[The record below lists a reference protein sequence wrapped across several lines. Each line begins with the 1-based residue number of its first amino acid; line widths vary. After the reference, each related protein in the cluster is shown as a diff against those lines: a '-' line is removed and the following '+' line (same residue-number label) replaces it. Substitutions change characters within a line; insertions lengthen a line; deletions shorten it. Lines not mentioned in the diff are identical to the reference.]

1 MKIFKSLKKRV
12 SYFGVIA
19 DELIIVDEV
28 NRVIKFDSS
37 LNLKGG
43 VRLKLPPNK
52 PNEKGVKISKD
63 GTYLIVTVNNLIT
76 LWDLKRKKMI
86 KNFKEEKEVLCI
98 GFDNE
103 NNYFASGDIA
113 GKIFLYNLNIKKKVA
128 QVARHKDFVN
138 DLAISDDL
146 SEIVAGCFDKCVLFA
161 NLTSFNKKERYLH
174 IKPVK
179 KVENKSYVV
188 SADEISDIVKWDL
201 IKIDKKDRVDFY
213 REFRDFWIDSDI
225 LLILGANKI
234 MLYSLEREVI
244 LNDKFE
250 EFANGDKIAVVGKYM
265 VVSDMN
271 GVLYYRDLFEEEK
284 DLLDAILRE
293 DFKKAY
299 ELIDA
304 NPFLRRSQGFE
315 RLEKM
320 VELFIKRAKSLF
332 ETDPAEAVKM
342 LDKLIEVPHLR
353 SKIKEII
360 SHYSNLIKFKNAVKS
375 GNYAL
380 AYTIANQYPL
390 LKETKYYQL
399 LEKKWQITFN
409 KAFKLIEEGRIS
421 EAKELLEPFMAVTE
435 KLPLIEL
442 LLREANIIKLM
453 REKLAKRDFKGFF
466 DLVKAHP
473 ELKNTAEYQNVINY
487 ANKLYQKALEFL
499 EKEEFD
505 KAKKAALI
513 LQDFPDFKDKAQK
526 ILEKIEIILKFLGY
540 MANKEYEKALELV
553 ELYPF
558 LKNLKSYK
566 EFIKK
571 RNEKILKAEELA
583 NSGKVNEAM
592 KLLKDYRDKFHLKR
606 IEEIASRF

>member
-128 QVARHKDFVN
+128 QVAKYKDFIN

-146 SEIVAGCFDKCVLFA
+146 NEIVAGCFDKCVLFV

-225 LLILGANKI
+225 LVILGANKI

-250 EFANGDKIAVVGKYM
+250 EFANGDKIAVIGKYM

>member
-12 SYFGVIA
+12 SYFGVIG

-128 QVARHKDFVN
+128 QVAKYKDFIN

-146 SEIVAGCFDKCVLFA
+146 NEIVAGCFDKCVLFV

-179 KVENKSYVV
+179 KVENRSYVV

-225 LLILGANKI
+225 LVILGANKI

-250 EFANGDKIAVVGKYM
+250 EFANGDKIAVIGKYM

-583 NSGKVNEAM
+583 NSGKVNEAIE
-592 KLLKDYRDKFHLKR
+592 LLKDYRDKFHLKR
-606 IEEIASRF
+606 IEEIANRF